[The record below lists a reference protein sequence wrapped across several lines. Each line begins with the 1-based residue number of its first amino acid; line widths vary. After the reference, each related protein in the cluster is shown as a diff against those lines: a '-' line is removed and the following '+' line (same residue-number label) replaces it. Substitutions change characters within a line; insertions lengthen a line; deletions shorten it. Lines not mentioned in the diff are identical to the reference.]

1 MRLIREKGEVLD
13 FDAMR
18 AQMVADQ
25 LEKRGIAET
34 AVLQAMNTVPREK
47 FVPETYESYAYNDG
61 PLPIGQRQT
70 ISQPYVVAFMIQ
82 LLELPPQSIVLEI
95 GTGSGYAAAVLSRIA
110 EQVITIE
117 RHEKLVWSAQERLM
131 ALGYNNIIVMHGDG
145 TLGCDDFAPY
155 DGIVVAAGGPSVP
168 VPLKEQLKIGGKLV
182 MPIGSNKRKQQL
194 YQITRRDNY
203 QFIERRKGPVS
214 FVPLVGK
221 SGWDKE

>member
-1 MRLIREKGEVLD
+1 VLD

-18 AQMVADQ
+18 AEMVADQ
-25 LEKRGIAET
+25 LEKRGITQT

-61 PLPIGQRQT
+61 PLPIGKRQT
-70 ISQPYVVAFMIQ
+70 ISQPYVVALMIQ
-82 LLELPPQSIVLEI
+82 LLELQPQSNVLEI

-110 EQVITIE
+110 AQVITIE

-131 ALGYNNIIVMHGDG
+131 ALGYDNVIVMLGDG

-155 DGIVVAAGGPSVP
+155 DGIVVAAGGPSIP
-168 VPLKEQLKIGGKLV
+168 TPLKEQLKIGGKLV

-194 YQITRRDNY
+194 YQITRRDAY
-203 QFIERRKGPVS
+203 RFIEKRKGPVS
-214 FVPLVGK
+214 FVPLVGQA
-221 SGWDKE
+221 GWEKE